1 MSSVTALALSVLG
14 LLNLI
19 ILLALVRRVDAL
31 AARLDRPGG
40 RPARE
45 DPPPL
50 PAVGSKVTPF
60 AAVTTD
66 GQQVSVADLSG
77 RTLVGFFAEGCTMC
91 HDMAPRFARHASVF
105 PGGRDRVL
113 AVVVAGAISSSPLVT
128 ELSPVARI
136 VLESGD
142 GPTVRAFRVDGFPAA
157 CVLQDNVVVAAE
169 GKLERLRLPEP
180 QPSHP

>member
-19 ILLALVRRVDAL
+19 VVLALVRRVDAL
-31 AARLDRPGG
+31 AARLDCAGA

-45 DPPPL
+45 DPPPV

-60 AAVTTD
+60 VAVTTD
-66 GQQVSVADLSG
+66 GQQLSVADLSG
-77 RTLVGFFAEGCTMC
+77 RSLVGFFAEGCHMC
-91 HDMAPRFARHASVF
+91 RDMAPRFAGHASVF

-113 AVVVAGAISSSPLVT
+113 AVVVAGAKASSPLVT
-128 ELSPVARI
+128 ELAPVAR
-136 VLESGD
+136 VVVESGD
-142 GPTVRAFRVDGFPAA
+142 GPMARAFRVDGFPAA
-157 CVLQDNVVVAAE
+157 CVLQDNVIVAAE